1 MSGGLALGLTIF
13 LLAFN
18 AFFVGAEFA
27 LVAARRTKVEPL
39 AEAGNR
45 RAKITLRAMERV
57 SLMMAGAQMGITVCS
72 LLLMVIAEPAIER
85 AISGPLTSIGVP
97 ESLTHPISFVITL
110 VVITFLHVVLGEMVP
125 KNLALAGPEKSA
137 MFLAPVLA
145 GIVWLVYPIL
155 WSLNELANLMLRL
168 MRVTPKQEVTS
179 AFTRDEVSA
188 LVAESRSGGMI
199 ELSDERLLQGAL
211 RFSDRTVRSVL
222 LPTDTVRTLPA
233 DITPAEAEEISAE
246 NFSRFPIREADGTL
260 SGYVHLK
267 DLVQNDPVKRHQPID
282 RSIIRELP
290 SVSVTDSL
298 ADVQEVMR
306 ASSAHLAL
314 VRDSEGPAHRT
325 PVLGMVTFEDVIE
338 ELVGVIRDDS
348 RRQHAG

>member
-1 MSGGLALGLTIF
+1 MSGGWAIGVTAF
-13 LLAFN
+13 LLLFN

-27 LVAARRTKVEPL
+27 LVSARRSKVEPL

-72 LLLMVIAEPAIER
+72 LLLLVISEPAIER
-85 AISGPLTSIGVP
+85 AIAGPLASIGIP
-97 ESLTHPISFVITL
+97 DGLTHPIAFVLAL
-110 VVITFLHVVLGEMVP
+110 VLITFLHVVLGEMVP

-137 MFLAPVLA
+137 MVLAPILA

-155 WSLNELANLMLRL
+155 WSLNGLANLVLRAI
-168 MRVTPKQEVTS
+168 RVKPQAEVTS

-188 LVAESRSGGMI
+188 LVAESRSGGLI

-211 RFSDRTVRSVL
+211 KFSDRSVRSVL
-222 LPTDTVRTLPA
+222 LPSETVRTLPP

-246 NFSRFPIREADGTL
+246 SFSRFPIRDADGSL

-267 DLVQNDPVKRHQPID
+267 DLLQNDPVKRNKPIEAQIV
-282 RSIIRELP
+282 RPLP
-290 SVSVTDSL
+290 SVTVTDSL
-298 ADVQEVMR
+298 GHAMEVMR
-306 ASSAHLAL
+306 NASAHLAL
-314 VRDSEGPAHRT
+314 VRDNEGPAQRA
-325 PVLGMVTFEDVIE
+325 PVLGMVTLEDVIE
-338 ELVGVIRDDS
+338 ELVGVIQDDS
-348 RRQHAG
+348 RRQQAA